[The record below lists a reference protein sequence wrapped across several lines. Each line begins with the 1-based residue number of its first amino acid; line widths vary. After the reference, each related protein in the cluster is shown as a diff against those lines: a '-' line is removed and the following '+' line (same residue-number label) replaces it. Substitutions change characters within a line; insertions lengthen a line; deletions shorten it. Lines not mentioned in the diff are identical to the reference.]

1 MAFDKLK
8 MKSIRIGCVTQ
19 NVDIVSL
26 KEIVRDNQI
35 DLLVFPEHIQILTLG
50 SLSEGES
57 AIVEFEM
64 NWAKQ
69 INCAMVMG
77 MQDDKG
83 VIFNV
88 FVNPKANDNDT
99 KSHLYIKHT
108 MTDCSAF
115 EWGNYAELSKRMF
128 EPILFNGWRIGMTIC
143 YDSTFPIFSRL
154 YGKQGVDL
162 LVNSTGYDAKKD
174 KWFRYHKVRSI
185 ENNCNSVVT
194 MLWDEDSR
202 NPPTY
207 CFNREGGTVNP
218 QKCIDDLI
226 VIYEIE
232 YVKGTPEIDEYTKKQ
247 QESVNKTF
255 DLKIPVGN
263 VWKLIEK
270 SEFVDKN
277 VYCYCQK
284 NRNVIFCV
292 INGREILKPEKVLQ
306 LLYNKN
312 LDFIENKSFVIVNQ
326 HKHLSDAFFQTKL
339 ETVLKVR
346 AMENYCVVVME
357 SDGFSKCYQCT
368 NYKTSQV
375 VKPTNGFF
383 GVDLRRANGPKRTGL
398 HNSEKWNSNIELL
411 VNKVSKM

>member
-1 MAFDKLK
+1 MAFDNLM

-19 NVDIVSL
+19 DVDIVSL

-35 DLLVFPEHIQILTLG
+35 DLLVFPEHIQVLKLG
-50 SLSEGES
+50 SLSKGES

-69 INCAMVMG
+69 IDCAMVMG
-77 MQDDKG
+77 MRDDKG

-88 FVNPKANDNDT
+88 FVNPKANENET

-108 MTDCSAF
+108 MTDYSAF
-115 EWGNYAELSKRMF
+115 EWNNYAELSKRMF
-128 EPILFNGWRIGMTIC
+128 EPILFHEWRIGMTIC

-154 YGKQGVDL
+154 YGKQGIDL

-207 CFNREGGTVNP
+207 CFNREGGTIDP
-218 QKCIDDLI
+218 QKCIDDNIL
-226 VIYEIE
+226 IYEIE
-232 YVKGTPEIDEYTKKQ
+232 YDRGAPEIDEYTKRQK
-247 QESVNKTF
+247 ESVNKNS

-270 SEFVDKN
+270 SDVVDKN
-277 VYCYCQK
+277 VYCYHHK

-292 INGREILKPEKVLQ
+292 INDNEILKPEKVLQ
-306 LLYNKN
+306 LLYNKK
-312 LDFIENKSFVIVNQ
+312 LDSVENKSFVVVNQ
-326 HKHLSDAFFQTKL
+326 HKHFSDTFFQTKL

-346 AMENYCVVVME
+346 AMENYCVVIME
-357 SDGFSKCYQCT
+357 SAGFSKCYQCT

-383 GVDLRRANGPKRTGL
+383 GVDLRRAIGPKRTGL

-411 VNKVSKM
+411 INKVSKM